1 MSDQNGRDIR
11 EVPLSAVGMTPLAA
25 KRRVR
30 AIHEAGI
37 ERLKDTD
44 PDVWEPI
51 IVRAWP
57 ADEPHGEG
65 VEWEVISGNHR
76 TTYARMLD
84 LATLRIDVVDAP
96 TDREY
101 MLIGWHENLKSPLPM
116 SDDENKALTRH
127 LRDDLGLSFGDIAKA
142 IGKAKGTVQ
151 DWYSGRNTNAR
162 RQVGGYP
169 PTERND
175 TPVEGVGWL
184 VTPTPNPTS
193 GVLRK
198 MGQRISDFLAATP
211 DGKVTPE
218 DALAW
223 VRSLGVEEARSMAGD
238 VAETREWL
246 GKLHTALVS
255 GEQEATA

>member
-1 MSDQNGRDIR
+1 VSDQNGRDIR
-11 EVPLSAVGMTPLAA
+11 GVPLSAVGMTPLEA

-30 AIHEAGI
+30 PIHEAGI

-57 ADEPHGEG
+57 ADEPRDEG

-84 LATLRIDVVDAP
+84 LATLRIEVVDAP

-116 SDDENKALTRH
+116 SDDENKQLTRH

-162 RQVGGYP
+162 RQAGGYP
-169 PTERND
+169 PTEQND
-175 TPVEGVGWL
+175 TSVEGVGWQA
-184 VTPTPNPTS
+184 TPTPNPTS
-193 GVLRK
+193 ELLRK
-198 MGQRISDFLAATP
+198 TGQRISDFLAATP
-211 DGKVTPE
+211 DGKDAPAH
-218 DALAW
+218 ALAW
-223 VRSLGVEEARSMAGD
+223 VHSLGIEEARSRADD
-238 VAETREWL
+238 VAETRDFL
-246 GKLHTALVS
+246 GNLLAALRQRAEGHV
-255 GEQEATA
+255 